1 MSSQRSLNFSWLVKM
16 AWRDSRRNR
25 SRLMLFVSS
34 IILGIAAMVAIYSLG
49 DNMSHEVDRQAASL
63 LGADLMIGTGKQV
76 SPAIQKMVD
85 SLGDRRSEQ
94 RMFPSMIYFS
104 KSNKTRLVQ
113 VRALSGDFPY
123 YGILET
129 VPATAGK
136 SFRNGQAALVD
147 QTMMLQYEANVGDT
161 IKIGNVSFVIA
172 GTLINA
178 PGQTGL
184 SASVAPPVYIPLQY
198 LEQTG
203 LAQKGSRIGTQFFFK
218 FDKPVKMQQLVD
230 KIQPRLDIEGMN
242 YETVETQKQNT
253 ARSLE
258 DLTNFLSLVSFIALL
273 LGCVGVASA
282 INIYVK
288 EKIRSVAILRCL
300 GAKGSQAFLIYLI
313 QIVVVGFL
321 GSLAGAALGT
331 IIQQFLP
338 IAFKDFLPIK
348 VTAEISWSAIGQG
361 LLLGIVISFL
371 FALSPLVSIRK
382 ISPLNTLRLSFQKF
396 SLFKDPIKW
405 LVYLLIILFIWGF
418 IYYQIGEIPESIGF
432 SIVIVVSFLIL
443 VGVAALLMW
452 AVRRFF
458 PNRASYLWRQ
468 GLANLYRPNN
478 QTTILIVAIG
488 LGTAIICTLF
498 SVRAILLKRIELTAR
513 DNRSNTILFD
523 IQPQQTDSVIA
534 LAKQFNLPID
544 GAVPIVNI
552 RLERINNITGETLR
566 KDSTIKIWKG
576 IFDREYRVTFRDSL
590 TSSEK
595 ITKGKW
601 SGKAEGDK
609 IFISLDERYAKS
621 NNIKIGDTMNFNV
634 QGAPI
639 TTIVG
644 SFRQVDWGRVQTNF
658 LVVFPTGVLEKAPQ
672 FHVLIT
678 RVENKEQSAQFQQQ
692 LVQKFPNV
700 TIIDLSAVLNIVS
713 SIIDKVGFI
722 IRFMAAFSIF
732 TGLIV
737 LIASVLISKYQRI
750 QESVLLRT
758 LGASRKQIFYITALE
773 YFFLGAL
780 AAATGMFMSLGISF
794 LVAKF
799 MFETEF
805 VLKWVPLLIV
815 FASVCFLTVFIGLI
829 NSRAVVTRPPLEIL
843 REEV

>member
-1 MSSQRSLNFSWLVKM
+1 MKRGLNFSWLVKM

-49 DNMSHEVDRQAASL
+49 DNMSAEVDRQAASL
-63 LGADLMIGTGKQV
+63 LGADLMIGTAKEV
-76 SPAIQKMVD
+76 SPVIKKMVD

-94 RMFPSMIYFS
+94 RMFPSMIYFT

-113 VRALSGDFPY
+113 VRALGGEFPY

-129 VPATAGK
+129 VPAEAGK
-136 SFRNGQAALVD
+136 AFRNGQAALVD
-147 QTMMLQYEANVGDT
+147 QTMMLQFGAAVGDT
-161 IKIGNVSFVIA
+161 VKVGNVSFVIA

-203 LAQKGSRIGTQFFFK
+203 LAQKGSRIATQFFFK
-218 FDKPVKMQQLVD
+218 FDKAVNMEQLVD
-230 KIQPRLDIEGMN
+230 KINPRLDIEGMS

-253 ARSLE
+253 ARSLQ

-348 VTAEISWSAIGQG
+348 VTTDFSWSAIGQG

-418 IYYQIGEIPESIGF
+418 IYYQIGEIQESIGF

-523 IQPQQTDSVIA
+523 IQPSQTDSVIA

-544 GAVPIVNI
+544 GAVPIVNM
-552 RLERINNITGETLR
+552 RLEKVNNITGETLR
-566 KDSTIKIWKG
+566 KDSTIKMWRG

-590 TSSEK
+590 TASEK
-595 ITKGKW
+595 IAKGKW
-601 SGKAEGDK
+601 SGKVDVSGK
-609 IFISLDERYAKS
+609 IFVSLDQNFAK
-621 NNIKIGDTMNFNV
+621 NNSIKVGDTMIFNV
-634 QGAPI
+634 QGSVI
-639 TTIVG
+639 STIVG
-644 SFRQVDWGRVQTNF
+644 SLRQVDWGRVQTNF

-672 FHVLIT
+672 FHVLVT
-678 RVENKEQSAQFQQQ
+678 RVENKDQSAKFQQQ

-713 SIIDKVGFI
+713 NIIDKVGFI

-805 VLKWVPLLIV
+805 VLKWIPLLIV